1 MEPPFEVAAGLP
13 LAGPVAEG
21 VGSSR
26 LDASLAAAGGV
37 TFSGSTRSTAQISS
51 EYSHFTPLDAP
62 PSVPGPTSPL
72 NPPTPTVAQPYSR
85 QLSSA
90 PGSPMTSRKTTKLT
104 SYFLNRLL
112 KEKKG
117 RENMDNACLN
127 RAGEQAA
134 TTPVAAP
141 PHHPH
146 DMDHDDGFANRL
158 RAAGSRSG
166 LNSICF
172 LFVKNH

>member
-1 MEPPFEVAAGLP
+1 MEPPSEVAAGHP
-13 LAGPVAEG
+13 LAGPAAEG
-21 VGSSR
+21 VGASG
-26 LDASLAAAGGV
+26 LDASPAAAGGV
-37 TFSGSTRSTAQISS
+37 TSSGSTRSTAQYSS
-51 EYSHFTPLDAP
+51 EYSPYTPLDAP

-104 SYFLNRLL
+104 SYFLNRVLE
-112 KEKKG
+112 EKKG